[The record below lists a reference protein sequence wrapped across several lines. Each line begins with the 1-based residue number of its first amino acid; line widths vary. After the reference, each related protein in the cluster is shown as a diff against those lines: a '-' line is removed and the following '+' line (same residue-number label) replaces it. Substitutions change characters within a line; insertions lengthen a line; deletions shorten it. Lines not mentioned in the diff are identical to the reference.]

1 MLEPGETTMTEFD
14 YVIVG
19 AGAAGCVLANRLSES
34 GRHTVAL
41 IEAGGN
47 DSNIWIK
54 IPAGFNKTVYD
65 AKLNWGYETAPGPFI
80 DNRRIKYPRGKVL
93 GGSGSINGHLYV
105 RGQAADYDMWA
116 QLGCRGWSWTDVLP
130 YFKRAESRI
139 GADHVIRENFPGPDC
154 QSDEQWMAH
163 ARATGST
170 TYHPVGTCKLGTD
183 PLAVVDP
190 LSMRVMGL
198 TGLRVADASCMP
210 RMVSGNTYAATNM
223 IAEKASDLIAA
234 G

>member
-1 MLEPGETTMTEFD
+1 MVDEFD

-34 GRHTVAL
+34 GKNTVAV
-41 IEAGGN
+41 IEAGGQDN
-47 DSNIWIK
+47 HIWIK

-65 AKLNWGYETAPGPFI
+65 DKLNWGYETAPGPHI

-105 RGQAADYDMWA
+105 RGQAADYDTWA

-139 GADHVIRENFPGPDC
+139 GGSDDVRGRSGPSASRTNTIRTRSAMPSWQPTRR
-154 QSDEQWMAH
+154 
-163 ARATGST
+163 RA
-170 TYHPVGTCKLGTD
+170 
-183 PLAVVDP
+183 
-190 LSMRVMGL
+190 
-198 TGLRVADASCMP
+198 
-210 RMVSGNTYAATNM
+210 
-223 IAEKASDLIAA
+223 
-234 G
+234 